1 MMKMSTM
8 IRNKMI
14 MRKKNYICPATKAV
28 DIETQQLMAGSGQI
42 ESGKTD
48 GKGDHS
54 LPANA
59 KHGNIDW
66 E

>member
-1 MMKMSTM
+1 
-8 IRNKMI
+8 MI